1 MRKFYSLA
9 LLFVASVFCS
19 MAYGYTGK
27 EDVTSTYLTNADFS
41 GMTPVTQTVIT
52 YAKDLADNGA
62 GSDGKGLYGMQAV
75 EGWTAS
81 YPTDNIKRTTNNDPR
96 DAKVGGIFPVYDALE
111 IDEIEN
117 PIGLG
122 GAFYALGEKGKSA
135 LGITSVWSGNGY
147 TPIYS
152 QDVTLSAG
160 YYIIIFKIY
169 NAYGESVLKSNEFGF
184 AAGETK
190 FVSDKTI
197 YPVGEWVED
206 TVLVKLNVETA
217 GKVTLGFLDSGVG
230 SKDKDNIHSKETE
243 HLFVESIK
251 IYTVDEA
258 EVLAEEIAEAKAT
271 LLDLINIGKVYNVDT
286 SASEAVYNNPSATL
300 AQVEAAIEA
309 QTKINESGV
318 TDLSSYFIVNSHFD
332 EDEPVVGGICTYDYD
347 CSKNNIPLTNYSMLP
362 LTGWERSKTDNGAA
376 SGVYAI
382 GSKAFLGGVDYKVPD
397 VMSDGSSEGKVLGF
411 VTCWSQKVQYT
422 QAVTLPAGDYTL
434 TMSYY
439 NTGGTTAIAKNL
451 IGFISDE
458 GTEYLSDNL
467 TFPVGQWTKD
477 EIKFTLDEETTGY
490 FSLGYQSTN
499 TGSGYMPHFFTDGI
513 SLVYVGSGIDPSMF
527 ALKAAVSGGNKIL
540 ASGEP
545 FYTVTEKALE
555 EAIEAGQ
562 KLIDEESTDTEANQ
576 AAYEKLSGL
585 VNEANASIA
594 AYKKL
599 DAFFNEGGDF
609 YAARE
614 KYTAEAG
621 YKNTAS
627 ALDPLGDEI
636 EETGLSDYN
645 LSTDRINEI
654 ISSLPTVIKTGVQ
667 ADWDALVASGDKIAG
682 DGIDISILF
691 TGIGENGNFEGW
703 TTTKG
708 SISVQNNVAEIFN
721 NTPFKAS
728 KVIEKLPKG
737 KYTVATKGF
746 YRIGSN
752 DVNIDAYEGAGTTGA
767 YVFAGSAKSDMQNV
781 ASVTFETSDAY
792 TGIAAAGSVFV
803 INNREGAS
811 KIFNDPD
818 YADNYNAS
826 AVTVLTKEGDLT
838 FGVTADQ
845 LEDANW
851 VTWYQFSICYNGS
864 DISDLHNE
872 LAGAIETLNTDAEAL
887 NSYAGDY
894 TDDITSPVASVIAE
908 VYNDALGL
916 VDDAEGINDSSEDEE
931 VLIKAIDDVN
941 DGIKTVAEIQKS
953 ANENVEAVTKCRD
966 ARTALDDFMNNEMSD
981 YNPSQ
986 EAINAATTL
995 LNEDASDDAISA
1007 LTTEEVNAIT
1017 VSLQDAIA
1025 ALKIP
1030 GGVQDASD
1038 ENPVDM
1044 TAVIANAD
1052 IEQGATVAWQYTK
1065 NGGNGPA
1072 LASGIEGQ
1080 SIEFW
1085 NNDPAS
1091 LQFNIWQNISVLP
1104 VGTYQLTA
1112 QASNSLN
1119 GQADPENPGRAFLY
1133 AATYTEESDTT
1144 YFSSDPVAVQE
1155 ETCTEKYDT
1164 YSVFFTVNE
1173 GETVTIGFQTSGKM
1187 TARWFVCDN
1196 FTLTYFG
1203 GESQKEISGNP
1214 MEVEGVEAAA
1224 EAEIV
1229 AIYTASGTPVAQLQ
1243 KGLNIVK
1250 YANGTVKK
1258 LFVK

>member
-258 EVLAEEIAEAKAT
+258 EVLAEEIAKAKAT

-792 TGIAAAGSVFV
+792 TGLAAAGSVFV

-1133 AATYTEESDTT
+1133 AATYTAESDTT

>member
-27 EDVTSTYLTNADFS
+27 EDITSSKLTNPDFS
-41 GMTPVTQTVIT
+41 AMTPVTQTVIT

-62 GSDGKGLYGMQAV
+62 GSDGKGLYGMQPV
-75 EGWTAS
+75 EGWTANN
-81 YPTDNIKRTTNNDPR
+81 PTDNIKHTTNGDPR
-96 DAKVGGIFPVYDALE
+96 DAKAGGIFPVYDALE

-122 GAFYALGEKGKSA
+122 GAFYAIGEAGTTA

-160 YYIIIFKIY
+160 YYIIVFKIY
-169 NAYGESVLKSNEFGF
+169 NASGTAALKSNEFGF
-184 AAGETK
+184 DAGETR
-190 FVSDKTI
+190 FMSEKTN

-206 TVLVKLNVETA
+206 TVFVKLDAETA
-217 GKVTLGFLDSGVG
+217 GKVTLGFVDGGVG
-230 SKDKDNIHSKETE
+230 SASTE
-243 HLFVESIK
+243 HLFVENVK

-258 EVLAEEIAEAKAT
+258 EVLAEEIAKAKAT
-271 LLDLINIGKVYNVDT
+271 LLDLINIGKVYNVET
-286 SASEAVYNNPSATL
+286 AASEAVYNNPSATL
-300 AQVEAAIEA
+300 AEVEAAIEA

-332 EDEPVVGGICTYDYD
+332 EDEPVEGGICTYDYD
-347 CSKNNIPLTNYSMLP
+347 MSKNSVQYFGSQA
-362 LTGWERSKTDNGAA
+362 LTGWEALYVSDNKLGNSERNENGRA

-382 GSKAFLGGVDYKVPD
+382 GSDAWIGGTAYKVPN

-411 VTCWSQKVQYT
+411 VTCWSKTVQYT

-458 GTEYLSDNL
+458 GTEYLSNNL

-477 EIKFTLDEETTGY
+477 EIKFTLDEETSGY
-490 FSLGYQSTN
+490 FSLGYQSAGV
-499 TGSGYMPHFFTDGI
+499 GSGSMPHFFTDGI

-627 ALDPLGDEI
+627 ALDLLGDEI
-636 EETGLSDYN
+636 EMGLSDYD

-667 ADWDALVASGDKIAG
+667 ADWDALVASGEKIAG

-691 TGIGENGNFEGW
+691 TGIGENGNYEGW
-703 TTTKG
+703 TT
-708 SISVQNNVAEIFN
+708 NNGGFKYGHNLIEIFEGA
-721 NTPFKAS
+721 PFTAS
-728 KVIEKLPKG
+728 KVFEKLPKG

-746 YRIGSN
+746 YRIGDN
-752 DVNIDAYEGAGTTGA
+752 ETNIKAYEGGGTTGA
-767 YVFAGSAKSDMQNV
+767 YVFAGASKSDMENV
-781 ASVTFETSDAY
+781 ASVTFETADAY
-792 TGIAAAGSVFV
+792 TGLAAAGSVFV
-803 INNREGAS
+803 INNLEGAS

-826 AVTVLTKEGDLT
+826 VSTVLTKESNLT

-845 LEDANW
+845 MENANW

-864 DISDLHNE
+864 DISDLQAE
-872 LAGAIETLNTDAEAL
+872 LTAATETLYSDAEAL
-887 NSYAGDY
+887 NEYANDY
-894 TDDITSPVASVIAE
+894 VEDITSPVAGE
-908 VYNDALGL
+908 MGTVYNAALGV
-916 VDDAEGINDSSEDEE
+916 VDDAEDLYDEQDEE
-931 VLIKAIDDVN
+931 TLINAIDKVKGQLDL
-941 DGIKTVAEIQKS
+941 VAENQKL
-953 ANENVEAVTKCRD
+953 AVENVEAVTKCRD
-966 ARTALDDFMNNEMSD
+966 ARTALDDFMNNEMEA
-981 YNPSQ
+981 YAPSA
-986 EAINAATTL
+986 EAIATAYTL

-1007 LTTEEVNAIT
+1007 LTTEEVNALTAKLIEAEEYLKANPLPEGYETASDANPFYEMTKVIVNPSFEGDDEPATGSTKGWSWNTKATGDTGVKSASTSPYT
-1017 VSLQDAIA
+1017 VS
-1025 ALKIP
+1025 
-1030 GGVQDASD
+1030 
-1038 ENPVDM
+1038 
-1044 TAVIANAD
+1044 NAD
-1052 IEQGATVAWQYTK
+1052 GDFLFNTWHGSAVE
-1065 NGGNGPA
+1065 GGFYVSQK
-1072 LASGIEGQ
+1072 L
-1080 SIEFW
+1080 
-1085 NNDPAS
+1085 
-1091 LQFNIWQNISVLP
+1091 FNMP
-1104 VGTYQLTA
+1104 VGTYEL
-1112 QASNSLN
+1112 QALLASDN
-1119 GQADPENPGRAFLY
+1119 GNVIALSAN
-1133 AATYTEESDTT
+1133 
-1144 YFSSDPVAVQE
+1144 
-1155 ETCTEKYDT
+1155 DT
-1164 YSVFFTVNE
+1164 YGAVFTIDEDATVMLDASIIFVVE
-1173 GETVTIGFQTSGKM
+1173 EQGEVEIKASSST
-1187 TARWFVCDN
+1187 WFKADN
-1196 FTLTYFG
+1196 FRLTYFG
-1203 GESQKEISGNP
+1203 ADSQKEP
-1214 MEVEGVEAAA
+1214 TDVEGVEAAA
-1224 EAEIV
+1224 ESEIV

>member
-230 SKDKDNIHSKETE
+230 SKDKDNIHSKETD

-300 AQVEAAIEA
+300 AEVEAAIEA

-627 ALDPLGDEI
+627 ALDPLGD
-636 EETGLSDYN
+636 
-645 LSTDRINEI
+645 
-654 ISSLPTVIKTGVQ
+654 
-667 ADWDALVASGDKIAG
+667 
-682 DGIDISILF
+682 
-691 TGIGENGNFEGW
+691 
-703 TTTKG
+703 
-708 SISVQNNVAEIFN
+708 
-721 NTPFKAS
+721 
-728 KVIEKLPKG
+728 
-737 KYTVATKGF
+737 
-746 YRIGSN
+746 
-752 DVNIDAYEGAGTTGA
+752 
-767 YVFAGSAKSDMQNV
+767 
-781 ASVTFETSDAY
+781 
-792 TGIAAAGSVFV
+792 
-803 INNREGAS
+803 
-811 KIFNDPD
+811 
-818 YADNYNAS
+818 
-826 AVTVLTKEGDLT
+826 
-838 FGVTADQ
+838 
-845 LEDANW
+845 
-851 VTWYQFSICYNGS
+851 
-864 DISDLHNE
+864 
-872 LAGAIETLNTDAEAL
+872 
-887 NSYAGDY
+887 
-894 TDDITSPVASVIAE
+894 
-908 VYNDALGL
+908 
-916 VDDAEGINDSSEDEE
+916 
-931 VLIKAIDDVN
+931 
-941 DGIKTVAEIQKS
+941 
-953 ANENVEAVTKCRD
+953 
-966 ARTALDDFMNNEMSD
+966 
-981 YNPSQ
+981 
-986 EAINAATTL
+986 
-995 LNEDASDDAISA
+995 
-1007 LTTEEVNAIT
+1007 
-1017 VSLQDAIA
+1017 
-1025 ALKIP
+1025 
-1030 GGVQDASD
+1030 
-1038 ENPVDM
+1038 
-1044 TAVIANAD
+1044 
-1052 IEQGATVAWQYTK
+1052 
-1065 NGGNGPA
+1065 
-1072 LASGIEGQ
+1072 
-1080 SIEFW
+1080 
-1085 NNDPAS
+1085 
-1091 LQFNIWQNISVLP
+1091 
-1104 VGTYQLTA
+1104 
-1112 QASNSLN
+1112 
-1119 GQADPENPGRAFLY
+1119 
-1133 AATYTEESDTT
+1133 
-1144 YFSSDPVAVQE
+1144 
-1155 ETCTEKYDT
+1155 
-1164 YSVFFTVNE
+1164 
-1173 GETVTIGFQTSGKM
+1173 
-1187 TARWFVCDN
+1187 
-1196 FTLTYFG
+1196 
-1203 GESQKEISGNP
+1203 
-1214 MEVEGVEAAA
+1214 
-1224 EAEIV
+1224 
-1229 AIYTASGTPVAQLQ
+1229 
-1243 KGLNIVK
+1243 
-1250 YANGTVKK
+1250 
-1258 LFVK
+1258 

>member
-1 MRKFYSLA
+1 
-9 LLFVASVFCS
+9 

-27 EDVTSTYLTNADFS
+27 EDITSSKLTNHDFS
-41 GMTPVTQTVIT
+41 AMTPVARTVRT
-52 YAKDLADNGA
+52 YAKDLDDNGA
-62 GSDGKGLYGMQAV
+62 GSDGTDLYGMQPV
-75 EGWTAS
+75 EGWTANN
-81 YPTDNIKRTTNNDPR
+81 PTDNIKHTTDGDPR
-96 DAKVGGIFPVYDALE
+96 DAQAAGIFPVYDPLE

-122 GAFYALGEKGKSA
+122 GAFYALGEKDKTA
-135 LGITSVWSGNGY
+135 LGIVAVWGAS
-147 TPIYS
+147 PVYS
-152 QDVTLSAG
+152 QEVTLPAG
-160 YYIIIFKIY
+160 YYIIVTTLYNYKGTGALTNKI
-169 NAYGESVLKSNEFGF
+169 GF
-184 AAGETK
+184 ASESKNFYSEATG
-190 FVSDKTI
+190 
-197 YPVGEWVED
+197 YPEGEWVKD
-206 TVLVKLNVETA
+206 TVLVSLDAETA
-217 GKVTLGFLDSGVG
+217 GKITLGFSQAGGSGAAPHIFI
-230 SKDKDNIHSKETE
+230 DN
-243 HLFVESIK
+243 VK

-258 EVLAEEIAEAKAT
+258 EVLAEEIAKAKAT

-332 EDEPVVGGICTYDYD
+332 EDEPVEGGICTYDYD

-382 GSKAFLGGVDYKVPD
+382 GSKAFLGGVNYKVPD

-411 VTCWSQKVQYT
+411 VTCWSMSMQYT

-439 NTGGTTAIAKNL
+439 NTGGETAIVKNL

-477 EIKFTLDEETTGY
+477 EIKFTLDEETSGY
-490 FSLGYQSTN
+490 FSLGYQSAGV
-499 TGSGYMPHFFTDGI
+499 GSGSMPHFFTDGI

-562 KLIDEESTDTEANQ
+562 KLIDAESTDTEANQ

-599 DAFFNEGGDF
+599 DAFYNEGGDF

-621 YKNTAS
+621 YKNTSA

-691 TGIGENGNFEGW
+691 TGIGENGNYEGW

-708 SISVQNNVAEIFN
+708 SISVQNGVAEIYN

-728 KVIEKLPKG
+728 KVLSSMPKG

-746 YRIGSN
+746 YRIGDN
-752 DVNIDAYEGAGTTGA
+752 ETNIDAYEGAGTTGA
-767 YVFAGSAKSDMQNV
+767 YVFAGASKSDMENV

-792 TGIAAAGSVFV
+792 TGLAAAGSVFV

-826 AVTVLTKEGDLT
+826 AATVLTKEGDLA

-845 LEDANW
+845 LQDANW

-864 DISDLHNE
+864 DISDLQAE
-872 LAGAIETLNTDAEAL
+872 LIAATETLNSDADAL
-887 NSYAGDY
+887 NEYASDY
-894 TDDITSPVASVIAE
+894 VDDITSPVAGVMGT
-908 VYNDALGL
+908 VYNAALGV
-916 VDDAEGINDSSEDEE
+916 VDDAEGLYDEQDEE
-931 VLIKAIDDVN
+931 KLINAIDKVKGQLDL
-941 DGIKTVAEIQKS
+941 VAEIQKS
-953 ANENVEAVTKCRD
+953 ATENVEAVTKCRD
-966 ARTALDDFMNNEMSD
+966 ARTALDDFMNNEMSA
-981 YNPSQ
+981 YTPSQ

-1017 VSLQDAIA
+1017 VNLQDAIA
-1025 ALKIP
+1025 ALKVP
-1030 GGVQDASD
+1030 GGAQDASD

-1065 NGGNGPA
+1065 NGGNGPS

-1250 YANGTVKK
+1250 YANGTIKK